1 MTIEQ
6 INTLF
11 LFILMGIV
19 IGILFDMFR
28 ILRKSF
34 RTPDILTYIQDF
46 TFWILSGLI
55 LLYSIFKFN
64 NGELRAYVFFGIIL
78 GVFIYM
84 LLLSKH
90 IINFFVKLISI
101 IKSVVSYPIRIL
113 YNFFQKYIFIR
124 FCKVK
129 KKFSNF
135 ISKKYNKCKKNDK
148 FINNIHE

>member
-6 INTLF
+6 IKILL
-11 LFILMGIV
+11 LFILTGVV
-19 IGILFDMFR
+19 IGILFDIFR

-101 IKSVVSYPIRIL
+101 IKSAVRYPIRIL
-113 YNFFQKYIFIR
+113 YNFFQKYIFMR
-124 FCKVK
+124 FGKMK
-129 KKFSNF
+129 KKIFYF
-135 ISKKYNKCKKNDK
+135 ISKKYNKCRKSDRFIDK
-148 FINNIHE
+148 IHE

>member
-6 INTLF
+6 INTL
-11 LFILMGIV
+11 LIFILTGIV
-19 IGILFDMFR
+19 IGILFDIFR

-64 NGELRAYVFFGIIL
+64 NGELRAYVFFEIIL

-90 IINFFVKLISI
+90 IIIFFVKLISI
-101 IKSVVSYPIRIL
+101 IKSVVSYPIKIL
-113 YNFFQKYIFIR
+113 CNFFKKYIFIR
-124 FCKVK
+124 FCKIK
-129 KKFSNF
+129 KKISNF

-148 FINNIHE
+148 IINKIHE